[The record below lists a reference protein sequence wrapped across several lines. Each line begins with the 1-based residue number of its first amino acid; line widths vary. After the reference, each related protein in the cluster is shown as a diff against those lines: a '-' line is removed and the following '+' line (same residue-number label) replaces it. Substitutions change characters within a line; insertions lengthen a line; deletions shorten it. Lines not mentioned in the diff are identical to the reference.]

1 MTSASQGQP
10 TSCEGCNEVQVHP
23 YRFESRVYYVNQLQ
37 STASEWM
44 LKYLMKNEVILNHG
58 GSSAHKAGKADKWQ
72 GLLPLDLSSGLV
84 WVWFWYRLKI

>member
-23 YRFESRVYYVNQLQ
+23 SAAKYRFESRVYYVNQLQ

-44 LKYLMKNEVILNHG
+44 LEYLMKNEVIEN
-58 GSSAHKAGKADKWQ
+58 SS
-72 GLLPLDLSSGLV
+72 LDLGELG
-84 WVWFWYRLKI
+84 